1 MLEWLPQVVSY
12 ESGQRFTAADRFKF
26 VKLNGQAQ
34 VVPVTA
40 ITDRPIG
47 VLRDDTGRNP
57 DVTNTTVGVYQADGM
72 VEVQLSGSIAVNDL
86 VGITATGLAK
96 KLTAGTDNTQYIVG
110 VALRAGVAG
119 DRVLIQLTTP
129 TAKAV

>member
-1 MLEWLPQVVSY
+1 MALEWLPQVVSY
-12 ESGQRFTAADRFKF
+12 PSGQQFKPEDRRKF
-26 VKLNGQAQ
+26 VKLNAQAQ
-34 VVPVTA
+34 VVAVTA

-47 VLRDDTGRNP
+47 VLRDDTGNA
-57 DVTNTTVGVYQADGM
+57 DSETTVGVYQADGM

-96 KLTAGTDNTQYIVG
+96 KLTAGTDSTQYIVG
-110 VALRAGVAG
+110 TALRAGVTG
-119 DRVLIQLTTP
+119 DRVLVQLTLP